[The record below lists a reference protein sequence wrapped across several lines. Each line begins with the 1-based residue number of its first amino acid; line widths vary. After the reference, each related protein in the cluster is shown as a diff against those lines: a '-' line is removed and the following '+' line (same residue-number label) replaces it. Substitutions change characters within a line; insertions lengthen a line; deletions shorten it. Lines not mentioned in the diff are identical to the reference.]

1 MDTEK
6 LIRDVVQNVI
16 KRLKSELPQGREV
29 PGSGQRLDVKAE
41 EKEGPAAVGVE
52 TIRASRREVPQ
63 RKIVCGVSVRHVHLS
78 REHVDVLYGKDY
90 KLQILRE
97 LYQPGTYAYKET
109 VTIVGPKLN
118 AIQNVRI
125 LGPLRDRTQVELAK
139 TDCII
144 LGIDAPV
151 RASGD
156 LEGSAS
162 AVLIGP
168 KGAVYLSEG
177 VIRANRHIHLSQ
189 EDADYFGIKDNQL
202 VDVRVGGPK
211 GLTFNNVQV
220 RVSPEFKSE
229 MHVDTD
235 DANAADL
242 VNGSLV
248 EIVDASCISPIVPAM
263 ADANHTPPPIPD
275 SSFAGEI
282 TDTNILKSMSV
293 FTPVKGS
300 SVFKFFAGSQP
311 ETVEGK
317 SSPEGSGS
325 GSSPGSRP
333 GKILITVNDLDN
345 YKDTGI
351 KLGPNVILTPLAR
364 DEALARGI
372 KIFQ

>member
-6 LIRDVVQNVI
+6 LIRDIVQNVI
-16 KRLKSELPQGREV
+16 KKLQSELPQGKSV
-29 PGSGQRLDVKAE
+29 LNSGQKLEVETREKRLKAE
-41 EKEGPAAVGVE
+41 EAV
-52 TIRASRREVPQ
+52 RARVVVPERR
-63 RKIVCGVSVRHVHLS
+63 IVCGVSVRHVHLS
-78 REHVDVLYGKDY
+78 REHVDILFGKDY

-125 LGPLRDRTQVELAK
+125 LGPLRDKTQVELAK

-156 LEGSAS
+156 LKGSAS

-177 VIRANRHIHLSQ
+177 VIRANRHIHLSE
-189 EDADYFGIKDNQL
+189 EDAEYFGIKDNQL

-220 RVSPEFKSE
+220 RVSPQFKSE

-235 DANAADL
+235 DANAGDI

-248 EIVDASCISPIVPAM
+248 EIVDASCITPIVPVM

-293 FTPVKGS
+293 FTPIKGS
-300 SVFKFFAGSQP
+300 STFEFSGGSQTVTKESNSGASKIP
-311 ETVEGK
+311 EK
-317 SSPEGSGS
+317 
-325 GSSPGSRP
+325 P
-333 GKILITVNDLDN
+333 GKILITANDLDK

-351 KLGPNVILTPLAR
+351 KLTPNIILTPLAR
-364 DEALARGI
+364 DEAMARGI